1 MLQLGLEKSVG
12 YVRDGGSG
20 LLLSSKEKDIALMS
34 KHAWSLFGAK
44 AFEDNIDGVVAGGN
58 K

>member
-12 YVRDGGSG
+12 YVRDGDSE

-34 KHAWSLFGAK
+34 KQAWSLFGAK
-44 AFEDNIDGVVAGGN
+44 AFEDNIDGVGAVRN